1 MSTLARNPSNERS
14 MLAHVLNRRRFL
26 SLLGGAGV
34 AGVVGCSDS
43 DWHRA
48 QNTNAAAAASAAESL
63 PALSSA
69 SEPRRRRPVD
79 ANRRLV
85 VIEMA
90 GGNDGLAMLQPY
102 EDGVLRDRRAEL
114 MSADADLIDAGNGF
128 GWHPALAGLAE
139 IGVAGVVGVGSNE
152 PDFSHFEME
161 QRWWRGVSKEN
172 SRIGTG
178 FFGRVCD
185 VLDVGDPVT
194 GLSFSGGPSAAL
206 ASEKAVTVGI
216 TDPGA
221 SWFFSED
228 EPWYDMLRTA
238 YGAMSVPSVND
249 SAQLAAARG
258 GLADTLRFAASLS
271 EIPQTDDTL
280 YPWTDL
286 GQQLRFASEV
296 LDLEVGVRVMH
307 VRQDGFDTHSGQ
319 QWRHREL
326 MSELNDA
333 TVAFVNDLDERGQL
347 DNTMIVTTSEFGR
360 RVATNEGGTDHG
372 GASSMMV
379 CGPSSRST
387 GGAIYG
393 EAPNLTKLDDDNLVA
408 TSRFEDYYATIAED
422 WFDIAAGDVLP
433 TGGTPITGLV

>member
-161 QRWWRGVSKEN
+161 QRWWRGVSEDN
-172 SRIGTG
+172 SGIGTG

-271 EIPQTDDTL
+271 EIPQNDDTL

-296 LDLEVGVRVMH
+296 LDLEVGVRVIH

>member
-48 QNTNAAAAASAAESL
+48 QNTNAAAAASGAESL

-69 SEPRRRRPVD
+69 SELRRRRPVD

-271 EIPQTDDTL
+271 EIPQNDDTL

>member
-48 QNTNAAAAASAAESL
+48 QNTNAAAAASGAESL

-69 SEPRRRRPVD
+69 SELRRRRPVD

-102 EDGVLRDRRAEL
+102 EDGVLRDRRTEL
-114 MSADADLIDAGNGF
+114 MSADEDLIDAGNGF
-128 GWHPALAGLAE
+128 GWHPALAGLAK

-161 QRWWRGVSKEN
+161 QRWWRGVSEDN
-172 SRIGTG
+172 SGIGTG

-271 EIPQTDDTL
+271 EIPQNDDTL

>member
-34 AGVVGCSDS
+34 AGAVGCSDS

-48 QNTNAAAAASAAESL
+48 QNTNAAAAASGAESL

-69 SEPRRRRPVD
+69 SELRRRRPVD

-102 EDGVLRDRRAEL
+102 EDGVLRDRRTEL
-114 MSADADLIDAGNGF
+114 MSADEDLIDAGNGF
-128 GWHPALAGLAE
+128 GWHPALAGLAK

-161 QRWWRGVSKEN
+161 QRWWRGVSEDN
-172 SRIGTG
+172 SGIGTG

-271 EIPQTDDTL
+271 EIPQNDDTL

>member
-48 QNTNAAAAASAAESL
+48 QNTNAAAAASGAESL

-69 SEPRRRRPVD
+69 SELRRRRPVD

-102 EDGVLRDRRAEL
+102 EDGVLRDRRTEL
-114 MSADADLIDAGNGF
+114 MSADEDLIDAGNGF
-128 GWHPALAGLAE
+128 GWHPALAGLAK

-161 QRWWRGVSKEN
+161 QRWWRGVSEDN
-172 SRIGTG
+172 SGIGTG

>member
-48 QNTNAAAAASAAESL
+48 QNTNAAAAASGAESL

-69 SEPRRRRPVD
+69 SELRRRRPVD

-102 EDGVLRDRRAEL
+102 EDGVLRDRRTEL
-114 MSADADLIDAGNGF
+114 MSADEDLIDAGNGF

-161 QRWWRGVSKEN
+161 QRWWRGVSEDN
-172 SRIGTG
+172 SGIGTG

-271 EIPQTDDTL
+271 EIPQNDDTL

-296 LDLEVGVRVMH
+296 LDLEVGVRVIH